1 MSDARFYADKCL
13 RQLFSPVCK
22 EYGMNLMALG
32 KKPEE
37 VGIINQKGLNR
48 KVAMFIIFAT
58 ERSTERRLLFYAA
71 YLRLCSGQS
80 QTLASRLHR
89 PTAM

>member
-13 RQLFSPVCK
+13 RQLFSPICK

-48 KVAMFIIFAT
+48 KHIFDSVKA
-58 ERSTERRLLFYAA
+58 SLQRLQVDYIDLLQCEHA
-71 YLRLCSGQS
+71 
-80 QTLASRLHR
+80 
-89 PTAM
+89 

>member
-48 KVAMFIIFAT
+48 KV
-58 ERSTERRLLFYAA
+58 RSMTLYFLSLTHGLLY
-71 YLRLCSGQS
+71 
-80 QTLASRLHR
+80 
-89 PTAM
+89 